1 MIEKVIIKN
10 FRTIDNLELNFS
22 NMNSIVGPNN
32 VGKTTVLQAI
42 DNVLGESYVLSK
54 FNINDFHDNDND
66 TITIEISLTKSIL
79 CRDLTSTN
87 EL

>member
-1 MIEKVIIKN
+1 MIIQFMIEKVIIKN

-66 TITIEISLTKSIL
+66 TITIEISLTKSFYVGI
-79 CRDLTSTN
+79 
-87 EL
+87 